1 MILEHVVKF
10 NLEQLSLLTKTSESL
25 NFRDIREEL
34 QVSLR

>member
-1 MILEHVVKF
+1 MILEHVVKS